1 MEMIW
6 LIQTLLD
13 TNIQLKPNTR
23 HAQGLPVHYGFLT
36 MRRAAACVWV
46 VKKDKTGEGVGEWW
60 QEGSTMCTADVAH
73 ECFISM
79 HFKLLKFSL
88 LYGKIKVE
96 PHWNTS
102 SAGTLIKFVFFSKVQ
117 SFILFLSFSNSNV
130 PWLLKNYETFLHHSL
145 LSVKNLSMKCQVQI
159 WPLHM
164 THFTQD
170 EFMMIS
176 HLNNIHL
183 FFMKVALSMWSNLLN
198 LCLLSLTACKYQH
211 VHWLKEQHEG

>member
-46 VKKDKTGEGVGEWW
+46 VKEDKTGEGVGEWW
-60 QEGSTMCTADVAH
+60 REGSTMYTADVAH

-88 LYGKIKVE
+88 LYGKIMVNRIE
-96 PHWNTS
+96 THHQQARWLSLCFSLTFS
-102 SAGTLIKFVFFSKVQ
+102 LSYYFFHSVIQMYHGFWKTM
-117 SFILFLSFSNSNV
+117 
-130 PWLLKNYETFLHHSL
+130 KTFLHHSL
-145 LSVKNLSMKCQVQI
+145 LSV
-159 WPLHM
+159 
-164 THFTQD
+164 
-170 EFMMIS
+170 
-176 HLNNIHL
+176 
-183 FFMKVALSMWSNLLN
+183 
-198 LCLLSLTACKYQH
+198 
-211 VHWLKEQHEG
+211 